1 SNRAR
6 LLRSAQNVLVVTFLI
21 PYLLLT
27 GVVMAWFYHQVRIVF
42 IHLVVMG
49 LLSHLLL
56 QLSTLIEP
64 ELPFSKPIDKGLSS
78 ARIFGLTMLAGVAA
92 TGLAFL
98 TPSIYGRPLA
108 VLLTCVLLT
117 AGTIILD
124 RSMRL

>member
-1 SNRAR
+1 M
-6 LLRSAQNVLVVTFLI
+6 I
-21 PYLLLT
+21 
-27 GVVMAWFYHQVRIVF
+27 WFYHHVRIVL

-92 TGLAFL
+92 TGLAFV
-98 TPSIYGRPLA
+98 TPSLYGRPLA
-108 VLLTCVLLT
+108 VILTCVLLAAAT
-117 AGTIILD
+117 VVFD
-124 RSMRL
+124 RSMRFR